1 MEPGM
6 ANPIDF
12 YFDFSSPYGY
22 FASSGI
28 DALAAKHSRRVIWRP
43 ILLGVVFKITGQ
55 QPLPTIPLKGSYAQH
70 DLVRSARLFG
80 VPYKTPSKFPVSG
93 TAPSRAFYWV
103 GDKDPALAK
112 KLAQALYHAYFSE
125 DRDISNPE
133 VTANVAA
140 KLGIDRDQL
149 LQALND
155 PAVKERLK
163 IEVDAAIERGVFGS
177 PFIVVDK
184 EPFWGSDRLD
194 QVEKWLATGGW

>member
-1 MEPGM
+1 M

-22 FASSGI
+22 FASSRI
-28 DALAAKHSRRVIWRP
+28 DALAAKYDRGVIWRP

-80 VPYKTPSKFPVSG
+80 VPYKPPSKFPVSG

-112 KLAQALYHAYFSE
+112 KLAQALYHAYFAE

-133 VTANVAA
+133 VTANVATR
-140 KLGIDRDQL
+140 LGIDRDQL

-163 IEVDAAIERGVFGS
+163 TEVDAAIERGVFGS